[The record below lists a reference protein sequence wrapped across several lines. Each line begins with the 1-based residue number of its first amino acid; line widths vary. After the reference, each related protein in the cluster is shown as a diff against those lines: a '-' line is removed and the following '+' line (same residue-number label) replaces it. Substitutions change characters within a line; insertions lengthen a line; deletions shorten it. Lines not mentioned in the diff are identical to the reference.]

1 MCSTEA
7 CGGFVSSL
15 RKSVARGAFP
25 PFLDI
30 IAQNIP
36 YHSTRVRLNVG
47 RLSSYH
53 PHFRILVCE
62 YFRIYFYL
70 FLSTWVSRGSAFF
83 RLRVFFI
90 ACVYFRSLNS
100 YYLTFLLP
108 IAEFICECSLTYCHC
123 HSDLPA
129 SSVFCGTCFFSSASL
144 APDGSF

>member
-1 MCSTEA
+1 MEERIHSLCVGWRNLPTLCVGWRNLFSSCA
-7 CGGFVSSL
+7 VVSIL
-15 RKSVARGAFP
+15 ILVG
-25 PFLDI
+25 
-30 IAQNIP
+30 
-36 YHSTRVRLNVG
+36 RVRLNVG

-53 PHFRILVCE
+53 PHFWILVCK
-62 YFRIYFYL
+62 YFRIFFYL

-108 IAEFICECSLTYCHC
+108 IAEFIRECPLTYCRC

-129 SSVFCGTCFFSSASL
+129 SSVFCGKCFFSSASL